1 MDWRGR
7 KYYVCTFSL
16 EAVEH
21 RVRNLKLIGNG
32 VTIHFNTGVPR
43 QPDEIEERGHYLC
56 VIGCTYDQSEAVE
69 YELRKS
75 ERNDYYCSWKEI
87 KRDLSKKYFD
97 YYGNIMPF
105 RKCDLNPNKRCNYC
119 MNC

>member
-16 EAVEH
+16 EAVEY

-43 QPDEIEERGHYLC
+43 QPDEIEE
-56 VIGCTYDQSEAVE
+56 
-69 YELRKS
+69 
-75 ERNDYYCSWKEI
+75 
-87 KRDLSKKYFD
+87 
-97 YYGNIMPF
+97 
-105 RKCDLNPNKRCNYC
+105 
-119 MNC
+119 